1 MDNPETQAILSTQDT
16 ERRPTKQKNT
26 QQSKGKRRETRTPP
40 KIYNDF
46 LALFYYYVF

>member
-1 MDNPETQAILSTQDT
+1 MDNPETQAILSTQ
-16 ERRPTKQKNT
+16 RRPTKQKNT